1 MLNRNLREIN
11 ILKSNTSISMKS
23 ALVSPVLGTKISE
36 RGRGGKGGGE
46 GDVVIK
52 SVVE

>member
-1 MLNRNLREIN
+1 
-11 ILKSNTSISMKS
+11 MKS